1 MGLGRRDF
9 EKLGMGTG
17 SEILEDWKGERG
29 FQFRACYFAGGV
41 RVILHLFNFVRT
53 FRPTNIQNVIS
64 TPQPQ
69 QTHTHTLTHT
79 HTHTHTHAHIHTH
92 YHLHHHLSQKQQILR
107 FYSFMACWMVDKSMD
122 WFLYDRDLRYGR
134 VKRID

>member
-29 FQFRACYFAGGV
+29 FQFRACYFAGGA

-53 FRPTNIQNVIS
+53 FRPTNVQNAIS

-69 QTHTHTLTHT
+69 HTHTHTHSHTHT

-92 YHLHHHLSQKQQILR
+92 YHLHDHLSQKQQILR
-107 FYSFMACWMVDKSMD
+107 FYSFMAC
-122 WFLYDRDLRYGR
+122 
-134 VKRID
+134 